1 MDPSQLNKD
10 SALMNPEI
18 RQQFQ
23 QLDEARKQLMNK
35 RSEMDQE
42 IKEHDLVLGAF
53 SKVEEGRKCYR
64 MVGGVLM
71 ERTVGEVGPALE
83 YEFVFSVVIFLFIVA
98 CVYVEQ
104 LSRIQVSFRFWLI
117 RCEPKQVRDR
127 L

>member
-1 MDPSQLNKD
+1 
-10 SALMNPEI
+10 MNPEI

-83 YEFVFSVVIFLFIVA
+83 YEFVFSVIIFVLYICIEA
-98 CVYVEQ
+98 CTVFFKWVTRGNFGIFSDLEESYAS
-104 LSRIQVSFRFWLI
+104 LASRY
-117 RCEPKQVRDR
+117 K
-127 L
+127 